1 MKKLYVTTMTA
12 AVLGFALTSTAV
24 AQESALSEER
34 TTGGSCENVDWNSD
48 LMMHHPSLIDACQE
62 VIEVDGKTWARFDA
76 NFVRVESDG
85 DVIFSVRDDRDRA
98 VEEVTLDPNPGQV
111 AYIDDR
117 PRPFSSLRT
126 TDQISLYVPE
136 GQYGFATQTGASDEE
151 LASVV
156 LPSGDPVAVN
166 TRNTDQ
172 DSDTRDTDQDSNRLV
187 AQRDTNR
194 SVLPTTA
201 GPLPWLALAGF
212 LAMLGGLGLTLRRWF

>member
-24 AQESALSEER
+24 AQEQTDFPNER
-34 TTGGSCENVDWNSD
+34 TSTGSCADVDWNSD
-48 LMMHHPSLIDACQE
+48 MMMHHPSLIDACQE

-85 DVIFSVRDDRDRA
+85 DVIFSVRDQRDRA

-126 TDQISLYVPE
+126 TDRISLYVPE
-136 GQYGFATQTGASDEE
+136 GQYGFATQPGVTEEE
-151 LASVV
+151 LAPVV
-156 LPSGDPVAVN
+156 LPTATPVATN
-166 TRNTDQ
+166 TR
-172 DSDTRDTDQDSNRLV
+172 TDQDSNRLV

-212 LAMLGGLGLTLRRWF
+212 LAMLGGLGLTLRRWS